1 MDPITASLTIFQ
13 VVQTIAQASAAL
25 YEYIASVRDADPSC
39 QNLLDE
45 FSSISGV
52 LATVMALE
60 DDATLPTPLR
70 SALSKLMSLDGPVAK
85 LQEDL
90 LNILPSD
97 PKSRK
102 MGVKAKVMWPF
113 KEKKAIIII
122 QRLKQYYADIT
133 AIVAVNSW

>member
-1 MDPITASLTIFQ
+1 MEPITVFQ

-25 YEYIASVRDADPSC
+25 IEYIASVCDADSSC

-52 LATVMALE
+52 LATVMALK

-70 SALSKLMSLDGPVAK
+70 NALSKLMSTDGPLTK
-85 LQEDL
+85 LQEYFR
-90 LNILPSD
+90 NILPSD
-97 PKSRK
+97 SKSRK
-102 MGVKAKVMWPF
+102 MGAKAKVMWPF
-113 KEKKAIIII
+113 KERRAIIII
-122 QRLKQYYADIT
+122 QGLKQYYADIT